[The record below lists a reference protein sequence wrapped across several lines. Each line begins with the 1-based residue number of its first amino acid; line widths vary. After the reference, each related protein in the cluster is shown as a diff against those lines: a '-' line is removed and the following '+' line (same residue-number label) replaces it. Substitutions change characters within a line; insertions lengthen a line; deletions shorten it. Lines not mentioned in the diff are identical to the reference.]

1 MADGSTIIAITT
13 IILSFVVQ
21 TWCQDCLPCSCC
33 KLGTAC
39 SGTKDGID
47 NYCLG
52 GCMDGY
58 MSSQCQK
65 PCVNKLC
72 QRCSKSGTC
81 DTCYDN
87 YYGEQ
92 CTSKCPSTCKTCT
105 SSNSCT
111 SCKDG
116 YHNGSETTCLYPCK
130 TLCLSCSNSTSCTA
144 CKVRSGVGYYGS
156 DCSIQCSNKCKAFL
170 CDINGNCLQCDDP
183 NFKGD
188 NCDRCVD
195 GKYGN
200 QCKKNCPVNC
210 ISCESDTHCT
220 SCTDEFTGITCS
232 TRTECPDNCYNSSF
246 CLSTGKC
253 ESCKDGLYGEYCN
266 MTCSR
271 NCRYGY
277 CNQDGSCK
285 AGCKDGFNGSMCEI
299 KICPPNCTCNT
310 SNNCIGCNS
319 NYFGPSCSLTCSS
332 CKVNVCPVD
341 RLNAVKCDECADGKY
356 GNLCNESCPKN
367 CLNDSC
373 NQDGSCKSGCE
384 DRFNGSRCEQR
395 ICPPN
400 CTCNTSNNCIGC
412 KSNYFGPS
420 CSLSCSSCKDIICP
434 VDRINAVKCDECA
447 DGKYGNLCN
456 ERCSDNCLNNR
467 CDQDS
472 GACTCENEYKFQNG
486 TCVRSI
492 CPANCST
499 CTSSDN
505 CTSCVDE
512 YYHGDTCE
520 HECSNCR
527 SGTTCGKSDG
537 YCQDECADGFSG
549 YYCSTPCNDGCDTCT
564 RSQTNECRACRTG
577 RHGYDGSY
585 YTCSN
590 TCNYTCANNSCD
602 ALNGQCDQ
610 GCVDGYFGPFCN
622 ISCASNCKSCHHDN
636 GLCDLCAYD
645 YWGEYCLNNCSENCT
660 HINESLSSCDIASG
674 KCKYGCQHG
683 THGSLCSIECDQ
695 KCIASESGV
704 RECRHTDGQCTQ
716 GCITGYKQGNTGC
729 IDVLT
734 FSEASV
740 GARTSGAVIGGAVG
754 GVVALLATAL
764 VIGAFI
770 LIRRSRRRKDSTDNP
785 KTGGYEADLVISK
798 EENGA
803 VFQNAT
809 ASTSIYH
816 VINDTTENVKP
827 ENGFENNPTASKD
840 ENKEDR
846 SPDCQ
851 DTIVITKASTGQSK
865 TKKLRNSAGRSEQ
878 LENSVKG
885 QTPIKDA
892 SNDITHNK
900 DTGDVYYNMNE
911 VAVKDLGLFVA
922 TKDKAYFL
930 EEFKKLPEGL
940 VKPHQDA
947 MRPENRPRNRYQGI
961 YPYDDTRV
969 KLTGGDTDFIN
980 ASFVDGY
987 RQENA
992 YIASQGPTEKTM
1004 QDYSVFW
1011 RMIWQQ
1017 KVGKIVMLTNLVE
1030 DGKPKCDQYW
1040 PDHGTTKQYGEI
1052 HVTCLTED
1060 MYADFLMLTFSVK
1073 MDKEDRAV
1081 QHLHFTSW
1089 PDKGVPDDVTSL
1101 VDFRHRV
1108 LQTKSPLDG
1117 PTLVHCS
1124 AGVGRT
1130 GTYIAMD
1137 VLTREGEAEGSVDIH
1152 GCVNTLRHRR
1162 TRMVQTADQY
1172 AFLHH
1177 AIVHTLTLDSTPVT
1191 TEGFTA
1197 YLSDSENEQRQI
1209 KQFKQLEDITERSE
1223 HERLASERN
1232 AALTN
1237 SNRKGTDIPGNLY
1250 RPRLHLGKEP
1260 GQDYINAMY
1269 VNSYKQRKKFVLAM
1283 TPLDETVADFLC
1295 LTIQETAAC
1304 IVDMENDS
1312 SLYIPDVGTQAK
1324 FGSYTVDN
1332 LREKSTSYSVNRV
1345 LRISYNGRGGPKEHT
1360 VSHYEYTGWPDN
1372 AEVPESAKNFLHLV
1386 KEVETKSASGSVI
1399 AHCKTGGGRCG
1410 MFAAV
1415 WTILEKTGI
1424 EHEVSIFNTVRQL
1437 RARRPNALCTSEQY
1451 SFCYECVR
1459 EYLQTFDIYSNFS

>member
-1 MADGSTIIAITT
+1 MNMAGGSTIIAWTT
-13 IILSFVVQ
+13 ILMTFAVQ
-21 TWCQDCLPCSCC
+21 TWSQNCSPCSCC
-33 KLGTAC
+33 NQGTGC
-39 SGTKDGID
+39 SYNAQLGID
-47 NYCLG
+47 NYCWG
-52 GCMDGY
+52 GCVDGY
-58 MSSQCQK
+58 MSPQCQK
-65 PCVNKLC
+65 RCGY
-72 QRCSKSGTC
+72 QRCQTC
-81 DTCYDN
+81 STETTCETCYAG
-87 YYGEQ
+87 YYGDQ
-92 CTSKCPSTCKTCT
+92 CKSLCPSTCTTCT
-105 SSNSCT
+105 SSTLCT
-111 SCKDG
+111 SCNDG
-116 YHNGSETTCLYPCK
+116 FHSGSGSTCTYMCNTK
-130 TLCLSCSNSTSCTA
+130 CLSCTNISSCTA
-144 CKVRSGVGYYGS
+144 CEVKSGIGYYGS
-156 DCSIQCSNKCKAFL
+156 DCSMICSNKCKDYI
-170 CDINGNCLQCDDP
+170 CDMYGNCLQCEEP
-183 NFKGD
+183 NFIGD
-188 NCDRCVD
+188 NCGRCID
-195 GKYGN
+195 GKYGS
-200 QCKKNCPVNC
+200 QCKNDCPVNC
-210 ISCESDTHCT
+210 LSCESATNCT
-220 SCTDEFTGITCS
+220 SCTDGFKGITCS
-232 TRTECPDNCYNSSF
+232 TKTECPEYCFNNTV

-266 MTCSR
+266 MTCSQ
-271 NCRYGY
+271 NCRNGY
-277 CNQDGSCK
+277 CYQDGSCK
-285 AGCKDGFNGSMCEI
+285 AGCVNGSGCEQR
-299 KICPPNCTCNT
+299 ICPPNCNCDT
-310 SNNCIGCNS
+310 SNNCIECYS

-332 CKVNVCPVD
+332 CKDNICPVH
-341 RLNAVKCDECADGKY
+341 RLNAGKCDECAAGTY
-356 GNLCNESCPKN
+356 GNLCNETCPEN
-367 CLNDSC
+367 CLHDSC
-373 NQDGSCKSGCE
+373 DQERG
-384 DRFNGSRCEQR
+384 
-395 ICPPN
+395 
-400 CTCNTSNNCIGC
+400 TCN
-412 KSNYFGPS
+412 
-420 CSLSCSSCKDIICP
+420 
-434 VDRINAVKCDECA
+434 
-447 DGKYGNLCN
+447 
-456 ERCSDNCLNNR
+456 
-467 CDQDS
+467 
-472 GACTCENEYKFQNG
+472 CENDYKFQNG
-486 TCVRSI
+486 TCVHSI

-499 CTSSDN
+499 CTSLHN
-505 CTSCVDE
+505 CNSCVAE
-512 YYHGDTCE
+512 YYHGNTCE
-520 HECSNCR
+520 YECNNCR
-527 SGTTCGKSDG
+527 SGTTCRKSDG
-537 YCQDECADGFSG
+537 YCQGECADGLG
-549 YYCSTPCNDGCDTCT
+549 GNNCGTPCNDGCSNCT
-564 RSQTNECRACRTG
+564 RNQTSECLSCQTG
-577 RHGYDGSY
+577 HHGYDGSY
-585 YTCSN
+585 FTCSN
-590 TCNYTCANNSCD
+590 TCNNTCANNSCH

-610 GCVDGYFGPFCN
+610 GCVDGYSGPFCN
-622 ISCASNCKSCHHDN
+622 VSCPTNCKSCHQYN
-636 GLCDLCAYD
+636 GKCNLCSYE
-645 YWGEYCLNNCSENCT
+645 YWGEYCLKNCSENCM
-660 HINESLSSCDIASG
+660 HINESLSTCDITSG
-674 KCKYGCQHG
+674 ECKYGCQYG
-683 THGSLCSIECDQ
+683 THGSHCNIKCDQ
-695 KCIASESGV
+695 KCIASETGV
-704 RECRHTDGQCTQ
+704 RECSHTDGQCTQ

-729 IDVLT
+729 IDVIKC
-734 FSEASV
+734 SVASV
-740 GARTSGAVIGGAVG
+740 SAGTSGAVIGGAVG
-754 GVVALLATAL
+754 GVVALLSIAL

-770 LIRRSRRRKDSTDNP
+770 LIRRSRRKDSTDNP
-785 KTGGYEADLVISK
+785 KTDGYEADLVISK
-798 EENGA
+798 EENEA

-816 VINDTTENVKP
+816 VINDTTENGKP
-827 ENGFENNPTASKD
+827 GNGFENNPTESNPLKAARD
-840 ENKEDR
+840 ENNADR
-846 SPDCQ
+846 SSDCQ
-851 DTIVITKASTGQSK
+851 DKIVITKASTGQSK

-878 LENSVKG
+878 LENSVEG

-900 DTGDVYYNMNE
+900 DTGDVYYNMNK
-911 VAVKDLGLFVA
+911 VAVKHLGLFVA

-1223 HERLASERN
+1223 QERLASERN

>member
-1 MADGSTIIAITT
+1 MAHADPSMTQESDEPLAVVSPEEPTQPLHTSTPKKPIHTSKTGKGRPVRRLLKLKKTGEIKMADGSTIIAITT

-764 VIGAFI
+764 IWLFPKRRMAQSFKTQLLLPVFI
-770 LIRRSRRRKDSTDNP
+770 MLLTIRP
-785 KTGGYEADLVISK
+785 KTLNLKMVLKTIL
-798 EENGA
+798 
-803 VFQNAT
+803 Q
-809 ASTSIYH
+809 
-816 VINDTTENVKP
+816 
-827 ENGFENNPTASKD
+827 D

-930 EEFKKLPEGL
+930 EEFKKLPE
-940 VKPHQDA
+940 
-947 MRPENRPRNRYQGI
+947 
-961 YPYDDTRV
+961 
-969 KLTGGDTDFIN
+969 
-980 ASFVDGY
+980 
-987 RQENA
+987 
-992 YIASQGPTEKTM
+992 GPTEKTM

-1124 AGVGRT
+1124 
-1130 GTYIAMD
+1130 
-1137 VLTREGEAEGSVDIH
+1137 
-1152 GCVNTLRHRR
+1152 
-1162 TRMVQTADQY
+1162 
-1172 AFLHH
+1172 
-1177 AIVHTLTLDSTPVT
+1177 TPVT

-1209 KQFKQLEDITERSE
+1209 KQFK
-1223 HERLASERN
+1223 
-1232 AALTN
+1232 
-1237 SNRKGTDIPGNLY
+1237 
-1250 RPRLHLGKEP
+1250 
-1260 GQDYINAMY
+1260 
-1269 VNSYKQRKKFVLAM
+1269 SYKQRKKFVLAM